1 MPQEV
6 DRHAASVSDAFDRCA
21 DCGTFVVQLATHRCP
36 SGEST
41 GQLTRERREE
51 LAAADTRSDA
61 ALVGVFRRSHGD
73 AYAYHEL
80 DDGQPVCGCANNTK
94 AEAVTA
100 ITREEAKARGK
111 SPCGSCRRIQE
122 SRGRGD
128 GRQRA
133 GGAD

>member
-1 MPQEV
+1 MSQDV
-6 DRHAASVSDAFDRCA
+6 DRPAPGVSDAFERCA

-36 SGEST
+36 TEETT

-51 LAAADTRSDA
+51 LAEADTRSDA

-80 DDGQPVCGCANNTK
+80 DDGQPVCGCSANTK

-100 ITREEAKARGK
+100 ITRGEAKSRGK
-111 SPCGSCRRIQE
+111 SPCGSCRRIE
-122 SRGRGD
+122 RARGGS
-128 GRQRA
+128 
-133 GGAD
+133 

>member
-6 DRHAASVSDAFDRCA
+6 DRQTISVADAFDRCTE
-21 DCGTFVVQLATHRCP
+21 CGTFVVQLATHRCP

-51 LAAADTRSDA
+51 LAEADTRSEA

-80 DDGQPVCGCANNTK
+80 DGGQPVCGCSGNTN

-100 ITREEAKARGK
+100 ITRAEAKARGK
-111 SPCGSCRRIQE
+111 SPCGSCRRIAE
-122 SRGRGD
+122 SRGGD
-128 GRQRA
+128 A
-133 GGAD
+133 G